1 MLNILT
7 LELIG
12 LFYMYWGIILFTL
25 IVLILNTFQ
34 KKSKNLLITK
44 KIQTNI
50 SRIQAYDSIICGY
63 FCIGLIDFMLK
74 DNTLTDLTNLFSPN
88 NSK

>member
-12 LFYMYWGIILFTL
+12 LFYVYWVIILFTL

>member
-1 MLNILT
+1 
-7 LELIG
+7 
-12 LFYMYWGIILFTL
+12 MYWVIILFTL
-25 IVLILNTFQ
+25 IVLVLNTFQ

>member
-12 LFYMYWGIILFTL
+12 LFYMYWVIILFTL